1 MMLLCQHHDVRK
13 TLTIDDD
20 VAQLLQEE
28 VRRSG
33 DTFKETV
40 NDVLRKGL
48 VARRNPPR
56 RKKFVVKPLPL
67 NTGLGTRYAK
77 VEDLIE
83 ALEGPM
89 HR

>member
-1 MMLLCQHHDVRK
+1 VRK

-20 VAQLLQEE
+20 IAVLIKQEQRRTGDSFKGTINRLL
-28 VRRSG
+28 
-33 DTFKETV
+33 
-40 NDVLRKGL
+40 NLGL
-48 VARRNPPR
+48 INAVEKAALKP
-56 RKKFVVKPLPL
+56 FVVTPIAM
-67 NTGLGTRYAK
+67 NTGLGTRYQK

>member
-1 MMLLCQHHDVRK
+1 VRT
-13 TLTIDDD
+13 TLTLDDD
-20 VAQLLQEE
+20 VAALVQEE

-33 DTFKETV
+33 DSLKGTV
-40 NDVLRKGL
+40 NNLLRKGL
-48 VARRNPPR
+48 TASRDPQPR
-56 RKKFVVKPLPL
+56 RPFVITPIAM
-67 NTGLGTRYAK
+67 NTGLGSRYQK

>member
-1 MMLLCQHHDVRK
+1 MLIEQ
-13 TLTIDDD
+13 
-20 VAQLLQEE
+20 E

-33 DTFKETV
+33 GSFKATV
-40 NDVLRKGL
+40 NSLLRQGL
-48 VARRNPPR
+48 DASRNPQPR
-56 RKKFVVKPLPL
+56 ERFVVTPIAM
-67 NTGLGTRYAK
+67 NTGLGTGYQK

>member
-1 MMLLCQHHDVRK
+1 MRT

-20 VAQLLQEE
+20 IARLVELEQK
-28 VRRSG
+28 RTG
-33 DTFKETV
+33 DSFKGTV
-40 NDVLRKGL
+40 NRLLRRGL
-48 VARRNPPR
+48 NAPAGSAAK
-56 RKKFVVKPLPL
+56 KKFVVTPIAM
-67 NTGLGTRYAK
+67 NTGLGTRYQK